1 MIVDGSEIGDV
12 YAYKAKDGVVSLQK
26 AFNSISRSNS
36 WDYAS
41 VKVSVDDNTLDLTE
55 GTLNDKFYSEIRTSA
70 FAVSKDDSPLYRRFN
85 NAALGESETADS
97 LFFVEKIRKEYLMD
111 EWNKNLTDKNVDY
124 AGIWN
129 KEKADGK
136 LGFIVDTAWVNR
148 GNGDIKPQYLISV
161 ARNDQAGT
169 PGVPCTY
176 EHNHFDNAGN
186 PVDAVHCSHAT
197 QGHSG
202 FDYGKYL
209 VSFGDSALI
218 KGHELKVP
226 YMDIDGVILA

>member
-1 MIVDGSEIGDV
+1 M
-12 YAYKAKDGVVSLQK
+12 
-26 AFNSISRSNS
+26 
-36 WDYAS
+36 
-41 VKVSVDDNTLDLTE
+41 
-55 GTLNDKFYSEIRTSA
+55 
-70 FAVSKDDSPLYRRFN
+70 YRRFN

-169 PGVPCTY
+169 RVFLVRMSIIILITL
-176 EHNHFDNAGN
+176 
-186 PVDAVHCSHAT
+186 VILLT
-197 QGHSG
+197 QRI
-202 FDYGKYL
+202 
-209 VSFGDSALI
+209 ALMQ
-218 KGHELKVP
+218 LKV
-226 YMDIDGVILA
+226 IQASTTVSIW